1 MSRSEGTEGVTSEG
15 TEPWWVRHMELIAV
29 LLIALTAVFTAW
41 SAFQSSKWGGVM
53 SIRFN
58 EAGAART
65 ESVRNS
71 NLANN
76 QTAIDISLF
85 SNWADAVAAGD
96 GELADFYQAR
106 FPDRL
111 AVAVDAWLATEPLE
125 SEDAPASPFDMDEYR
140 VEAQEEAAGLE
151 ARAER
156 RSALA
161 RDSNQTGDNY
171 TVTSVF
177 FATAIL
183 LAALSSK
190 VGRLLLRVVLLT
202 GSLVLLLGTA
212 VVMATFPVE
221 I

>member
-1 MSRSEGTEGVTSEG
+1 MSDADGAPAPSDEFR
-15 TEPWWVRHMELIAV
+15 EPWWVRHLELIAV

-53 SIRFN
+53 SIRFS

-76 QTAIDISLF
+76 ETVIDVNLF
-85 SNWADAVAAGD
+85 ANWVDALAVD
-96 GELADFYQAR
+96 DDELADFYQAR

-111 AVAVDAWLATEPLE
+111 AVAVDAWLATEPLR
-125 SEDAPASPFDMDEYR
+125 SADAPASPFDMDEYR
-140 VEAQEEAAGLE
+140 LEPQEEAARLE

-161 RDSNQTGDNY
+161 RDANQTGDNY

-177 FATAIL
+177 FASAIL
-183 LAALSSK
+183 LAALSAK
-190 VGRLLLRVVLLT
+190 IGRLSLRIVMLA
-202 GSLVLLLGTA
+202 GSAVLLLGTA
-212 VVMATFPVE
+212 VVVATFPVE